1 MLGLKAQDQTIQKC
15 VVPNLSPSTHAAMM
29 PYECGFLELIY
40 AACVKLSAKKKK
52 LEKNIKCL
60 INNVCTDYII

>member
-1 MLGLKAQDQTIQKC
+1 MLGLKAQDETVQKC

-29 PYECGFLELIY
+29 PYKCGFSELIY
-40 AACVKLSAKKKK
+40 AVCVKLSAKKT